1 MFFSTE
7 RISCAIFFV
16 LTEGV
21 CLSMTL
27 NEAKE
32 RVGQKIIR
40 HSFATNN
47 VSLILRKKQCEIL
60 TSGIHSI
67 GIGFLLRS
75 SLRPF
80 LIPSQK
86 SKMLKSIRLKSS
98 PSADQSKLTSS
109 KKVRPLGQP

>member
-1 MFFSTE
+1 
-7 RISCAIFFV
+7 
-16 LTEGV
+16 
-21 CLSMTL
+21 MTL

-67 GIGFLLRS
+67 GIGIEV
-75 SLRPF
+75 P
-80 LIPSQK
+80 
-86 SKMLKSIRLKSS
+86 
-98 PSADQSKLTSS
+98 
-109 KKVRPLGQP
+109 